1 MPERATGYVP
11 AAAERAERAVLVGV
25 ERIGD
30 KRPLA
35 WDLEDDLAELARLA
49 DTAGLEVVGTVTQ
62 RLAKPEAK
70 TFIGTGKAEEV
81 ARLAREREATV
92 VVLDDEL
99 TPSQQAN
106 LERLL
111 PDVRVIDRTALI
123 LEIFAQHA
131 VSYEGKLQ
139 VELAQLE
146 YQLPRLKGMWEH
158 LERERLGG
166 GRGARFGAGES
177 QLETDRRLT
186 RKRIAEL
193 KREIATIARH
203 RETQRRARVGS
214 GVFRI
219 ALVGYTNA
227 GKSTVLNALTDAGV
241 LVEDKLFATLD
252 ATTRRLELPMGRE
265 ATITDTVGFINKLPH
280 GLVESF
286 RSTLQE
292 AKEADLQLH
301 VVDASSPHAAA
312 RIAAV
317 NEVLAEIGAS
327 DRRQLLVFNKCDL
340 IAADDLAR
348 LERAWPNAV
357 FISAASGRGMDVLVD
372 RLAQEAARLDEPV
385 RVTIPFSR
393 GDLVSALHERGTVIS
408 EEHTPAGTVITARV
422 PHDLAARLD
431 PFRTDENTQDG

>member
-1 MPERATGYVP
+1 MPERAEGYEPV
-11 AAAERAERAVLVGV
+11 ALERTERAILVGV
-25 ERIGD
+25 ERIGSQ
-30 KRPLA
+30 KQLG
-35 WDLEDDLAELARLA
+35 WDIEEDLAELARLA
-49 DTAGLEVVGTVTQ
+49 DTAGLEVVATVTQ

-81 ARLAREREATV
+81 ARLARELGATV
-92 VVLDDEL
+92 VVLDEEL

-131 VSYEGKLQ
+131 TSYEGKLQ
-139 VELAQLE
+139 VELAQME

-186 RKRIAEL
+186 RKRIADL
-193 KREIATIARH
+193 KRELAAIAKH
-203 RETQRRARVGS
+203 RETQRQARVGS

-252 ATTRRLELPMGRE
+252 ATTRRLELPLGRE

-292 AKEADLQLH
+292 AREADVQLH

-317 NEVLAEIGAS
+317 NEVLTEIGAN
-327 DRRQLLVFNKCDL
+327 DRRQVLVFNKCDL
-340 IAADDLAR
+340 LDAGERAR
-348 LERAWPNAV
+348 LEAAWPNAV
-357 FISAASGRGMDVLVD
+357 FIAAATGEGLDRLVE

-385 RVTIPFSR
+385 SVTIPYSR
-393 GDLVSALHERGTVIS
+393 GDLVSAVHERGTVLS
-408 EEHTPAGTVITARV
+408 ESHTAAGTALTARV
-422 PHDLAARLD
+422 PRDLAARLE
-431 PFRTDENTQDG
+431 PFADGGGAAD

>member
-1 MPERATGYVP
+1 MPERAEGYQPV
-11 AAAERAERAVLVGV
+11 ALDRVERAVLVGV
-25 ERIGD
+25 ERIGSQ
-30 KRPLA
+30 KQLG
-35 WDLEDDLAELARLA
+35 WDIEEDLAELARLA
-49 DTAGLEVVGTVTQ
+49 DTAGLDVVATVTQ

-81 ARLAREREATV
+81 ARLARNLDAKV
-92 VVLDDEL
+92 VVLDEEL

-131 VSYEGKLQ
+131 TSYEGKLQ

-186 RKRIAEL
+186 RKRIADLRREL
-193 KREIATIARH
+193 AAIARH

-252 ATTRRLELPMGRE
+252 ATTRRLELPLGRE

-292 AKEADLQLH
+292 AREADLQLH
-301 VVDASSPHAAA
+301 VVDASSPHAGA

-317 NEVLAEIGAS
+317 NEVLSEIGAN
-327 DRRQLLVFNKCDL
+327 DRRQVLVFNKCDL
-340 IAADDLAR
+340 LDAGERAR
-348 LERAWPNAV
+348 LEAAWPNAV
-357 FISAASGRGMDVLVD
+357 FIAAATGEGMDRLVE
-372 RLAQEAARLDEPV
+372 RLAHEAARLDEPV
-385 RVTIPFSR
+385 SVTIPYSR
-393 GDLVSALHERGTVIS
+393 GDLVSAVHERGTVLS
-408 EEHTPAGTVITARV
+408 EEHTSDGTALTARV
-422 PHDLAARLD
+422 PRDLAARLK
-431 PFRTDENTQDG
+431 PFVDGSDETA